1 MADDLKY
8 GGRRIW
14 VYAADR
20 DYESAVIGI
29 LAVRRAE
36 FTAALLNVAAR
47 LRDAPA
53 AQLLGE
59 GKWHETLGFRPT

>member
-1 MADDLKY
+1 MADDLSTAAE
-8 GGRRIW
+8 RIW

-20 DYESAVIGI
+20 DYESAIIGI

-47 LRDAPA
+47 LRDALA

-59 GKWHETLGFRPT
+59 GKWHETLGFTPT